1 MKSNLHANSEKRK
14 ARTQASIYLSTVNQ
28 EKTIARAKIE
38 ENHSKCINLTQVS
51 VLS

>member
-28 EKTIARAKIE
+28 EKTIARAKI
-38 ENHSKCINLTQVS
+38 KKKMKK
-51 VLS
+51 